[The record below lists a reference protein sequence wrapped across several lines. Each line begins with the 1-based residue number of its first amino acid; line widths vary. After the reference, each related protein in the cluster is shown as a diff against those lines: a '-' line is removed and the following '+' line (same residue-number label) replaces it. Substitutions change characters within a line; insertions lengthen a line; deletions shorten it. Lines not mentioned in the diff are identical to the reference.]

1 MPARPWAGHGRPVWL
16 WLGDPGG
23 SACPTPVAH
32 YGAIADRAWPDG
44 VRENLAGAFLGGAL
58 TVDAM
63 LRRYC
68 TLAFAQTGSYEG
80 AARRLGIDRRTVKEK
95 VDPALL
101 EQLTAAGTR
110 RQDRAASPD

>member
-1 MPARPWAGHGRPVWL
+1 MVRGEYRPPRPAPH
-16 WLGDPGG
+16 
-23 SACPTPVAH
+23 
-32 YGAIADRAWPDG
+32 G
-44 VRENLAGAFLGGAL
+44 VREELASAILGGAL

-68 TLAFAQTGSYEG
+68 TLVFAQTGSYDG

-101 EQLTAAGTR
+101 EQLTDAGAR
-110 RQDRAASPD
+110 RQGRVTSPD